1 MKKYC
6 LGIDIGGTSIK
17 SGLFDRQGVL
27 LEKWSIP
34 TRIEENGKHII
45 GDIKNSTDRKLE
57 SLGLD
62 PGQLSGAGVG
72 VPGQV
77 SRQGEVLFAE
87 NLGWYHVP
95 LTEEL
100 TRRLGMPVR
109 TENDANL
116 AALGEM
122 WKGSG
127 SRCSNL
133 LFVTLGTGIGCG
145 IVADGRILTGAAGAA
160 GEIVRENHTGAV
172 GEIVGENHTGAE
184 RDRARKRRYAV
195 VGKTSRGA
203 KFYGLAA
210 AASSETSGKES
221 TFPRTGRRV
230 WRNGGE
236 KKTALAGRIYAKR
249 GDAGGHF
256 PGEESIFFFVSA
268 QGGGRL
274 EEEVCRIRI
283 KKAFHDAAGRRGR
296 RSVARRRRAFDTGR
310 SFGWYGRYGCRRR
323 GGFAGGRS
331 AEASFLI

>member
-45 GDIKNSTDRKLE
+45 GDIKDSTDRKLE

-127 SRCSNL
+127 QP
-133 LFVTLGTGIGCG
+133 LFQPAFCHPGNRHRMRHCG
-145 IVADGRILTGAAGAA
+145 GRQNPDRSGRSG
-160 GEIVRENHTGAV
+160 R
-172 GEIVGENHTGAE
+172 
-184 RDRARKRRYAV
+184 RDRAY
-195 VGKTSRGA
+195 T
-203 KFYGLAA
+203 Y
-210 AASSETSGKES
+210 
-221 TFPRTGRRV
+221 
-230 WRNGGE
+230 
-236 KKTALAGRIYAKR
+236 
-249 GDAGGHF
+249 
-256 PGEESIFFFVSA
+256 
-268 QGGGRL
+268 
-274 EEEVCRIRI
+274 
-283 KKAFHDAAGRRGR
+283 
-296 RSVARRRRAFDTGR
+296 
-310 SFGWYGRYGCRRR
+310 
-323 GGFAGGRS
+323 
-331 AEASFLI
+331 